1 MAKLEGSHSK
11 LALYSQN
18 QIMAKADNQA
28 YQFSK
33 VGSVASK
40 KMQNDDNKTLQYQMK
55 NHHQISQGHI
65 PTMGQI
71 QAHEEEMRQTFNKM
85 MKPKISKAL
94 PPAFAGVSKGNQKKS

>member
-1 MAKLEGSHSK
+1 MAKLEGSHQK
-11 LALYSQN
+11 MALYSQN
-18 QIMAKADNQA
+18 QMGMAKAADNQA

-40 KMQNDDNKTLQYQMK
+40 KMQNDDNKMLQYNMK

-71 QAHEEEMRQTFNKM
+71 QA
-85 MKPKISKAL
+85 
-94 PPAFAGVSKGNQKKS
+94 

>member
-18 QIMAKADNQA
+18 QIAMAKADNQAA

-40 KMQNDDNKTLQYQMK
+40 KMQNDDNKTL
-55 NHHQISQGHI
+55 
-65 PTMGQI
+65 
-71 QAHEEEMRQTFNKM
+71 
-85 MKPKISKAL
+85 
-94 PPAFAGVSKGNQKKS
+94 